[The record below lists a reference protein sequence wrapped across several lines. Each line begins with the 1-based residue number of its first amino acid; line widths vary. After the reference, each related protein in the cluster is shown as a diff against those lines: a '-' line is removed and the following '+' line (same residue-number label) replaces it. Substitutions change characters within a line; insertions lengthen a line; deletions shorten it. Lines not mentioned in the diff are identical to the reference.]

1 MTNQGLNTITR
12 GEVLVSLSD
21 KIPNPSLVEIVELLA
36 ARRAVMFVQKV
47 GLGNSIFGG
56 GFKTVINSV
65 WNGDILQSTVVK
77 DALSFVNS

>member
-1 MTNQGLNTITR
+1 M
-12 GEVLVSLSD
+12 
-21 KIPNPSLVEIVELLA
+21 IVQE
-36 ARRAVMFVQKV
+36 V

-56 GFKTVINSV
+56 GFKTVINSL

>member
-1 MTNQGLNTITR
+1 M
-12 GEVLVSLSD
+12 SLSD

-47 GLGNSIFGG
+47 GLGNSIFRG
-56 GFKTVINSV
+56 GFKTVINSL